1 MKKLKYIKL
10 FENFRVFESV
20 DLSDENVAFF
30 ESGDVGGYF
39 TVKYTGGTSSRK
51 PTFKNLS
58 IKISAKSKSEK
69 QEASNEK
76 SIERTL
82 TGLFAKKDQV
92 VIISGFSGNKEPRF
106 KEEDKFTISKDILK
120 DQNYRVKVE
129 CNNKTFYIQGRE
141 DSSSTFEI
149 EVPSNITLESGKK
162 TISEASIS
170 DCFIKIR
177 RIATKDQTLLPEN
190 I

>member
-39 TVKYTGGTSSRK
+39 TVKYTGTTSSRR
-51 PTFKNLS
+51 PTYKNLS
-58 IKISAKSKSEK
+58 IKISAKSKSER
-69 QEASNEK
+69 QEASNEVNIK
-76 SIERTL
+76 RAL
-82 TGLFAKKDQV
+82 TGLFAKEDQNV
-92 VIISGFSGNKEPRF
+92 TISRFWGNEEPRF
-106 KEEDKFTISKDILK
+106 KQNAEFTISKDILK

-141 DSSSTFEI
+141 DSSRTFEI
-149 EVPSNITLESGKK
+149 EVPSNIKLESGEK
-162 TISEASIS
+162 TISEASING
-170 DCFIKIR
+170 CFIKIR
-177 RIATKDQTLLPEN
+177 QIAQD
-190 I
+190 

>member
-10 FENFRVFESV
+10 FENFRVFEAV

-39 TVKYTGGTSSRK
+39 KVGYTGTTSSRR

-58 IKISAKSKSEK
+58 IKISPNLILSGD
-69 QEASNEK
+69 EASKEV
-76 SIERTL
+76 SIKLAL
-82 TGLFAKKDQV
+82 TGLFAKENQD
-92 VIISGFSGNKEPRF
+92 VIISKSWGNSDPLF
-106 KEEDKFTISKDILK
+106 KQNVEFTISKDILK

-141 DSSSTFEI
+141 DSSGTFEI
-149 EVPSNITLESGKK
+149 EVPSDINLEGGKK

-170 DCFIKIR
+170 SCFKMIKQ
-177 RIATKDQTLLPEN
+177 IAQG
-190 I
+190 